1 MKFQYF
7 NTIIKVLKKTKG
19 DNYMILS
26 FNHKTPSIHKTC
38 FIAENS
44 TVIGAVTIE
53 EYSSIW
59 YNTVIRADVN
69 NIYIGKGT
77 NIQDNCTL
85 HVNYKSP
92 LSIGEYVTVGHN
104 AILHGCT
111 IGNKVLIGMG
121 SIIMDDVEI
130 GDNTI
135 IGAGSLVPPGKTI
148 PSGVLC
154 LGSPAK
160 IIRQLNPNEIND
172 LSLSAKNYIEAAFT
186 YKSNQ

>member
-1 MKFQYF
+1 
-7 NTIIKVLKKTKG
+7 
-19 DNYMILS
+19 MILS
-26 FNHKTPSIHKTC
+26 FKDKKPLIHETC

-44 TVIGAVTIE
+44 TIIGAVTLE

-59 YNTVIRADVN
+59 FGTVVRGDVN

-85 HVNYKSP
+85 HVNHDSNPIK
-92 LSIGEYVTVGHN
+92 LGEYVTVGHN
-104 AILHGCT
+104 AILHGCK

-121 SIIMDDVEI
+121 AIIMDNVEI

-135 IGAGSLVPPGKTI
+135 IGAGSLVSPGKKI

-154 LGSPAK
+154 VGSPAK
-160 IIRQLNPNEIND
+160 IVRELKADEIED
-172 LSLSAKNYIEAAFT
+172 LMLSAEHYIETAGV
-186 YKSNQ
+186 YKIRK